1 MIGVIRAARDLIEMV
16 GFLEFYSM
24 SMQEVLGLKVA
35 ESHFLVGMGLVV
47 GVQGCQVFD

>member
-1 MIGVIRAARDLIEMV
+1 MISIIRTARDLIEMV

-35 ESHFLVGMGLVV
+35 EPHFLVGMGLIV
-47 GVQGCQVFD
+47 GVKGCQVFD